1 MACLQKINSDFL
13 FGCGSSSQP
22 MTAQLG
28 KYSEAVLINA
38 SDILSFSAASPDAVT
53 IQLKP
58 ATRGFSVA
66 GVNNSIKVSI
76 AKMGGE
82 TYPNAVSPS
91 VIITFPSS
99 RMSST
104 AEGQANVVMNSSLVI
119 ALKGSN
125 GITVLGLGA
134 PLVCTEFEGDSA
146 SSEFITVTYGVDE
159 GQAGST
165 MYGSA
170 PIEYAKWKVLAE

>member
-13 FGCGSSSQP
+13 FGCGSLSQP

-53 IQLKP
+53 IRLKP
-58 ATRGFSVA
+58 STRGFSVA

-91 VIITFPSS
+91 VLLH
-99 RMSST
+99 
-104 AEGQANVVMNSSLVI
+104 SL
-119 ALKGSN
+119 ALGC
-125 GITVLGLGA
+125 
-134 PLVCTEFEGDSA
+134 LVQQKDKQT
-146 SSEFITVTYGVDE
+146 
-159 GQAGST
+159 
-165 MYGSA
+165 
-170 PIEYAKWKVLAE
+170 